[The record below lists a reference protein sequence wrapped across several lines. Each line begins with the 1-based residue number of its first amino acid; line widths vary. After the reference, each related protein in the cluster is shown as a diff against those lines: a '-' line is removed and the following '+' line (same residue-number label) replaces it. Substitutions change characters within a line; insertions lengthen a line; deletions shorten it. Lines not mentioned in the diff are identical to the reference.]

1 MPLLQPT
8 SAIFSQK
15 LPHRQIKK
23 LIEKSDIFK
32 EYFSGIELL
41 DTAKDKMIYDQNVS
55 KYFVRASDAKLPTFL

>member
-15 LPHRQIKK
+15 LSHRKIQK

-32 EYFSGIELL
+32 EYFSGFELL
-41 DTAKDKMIYDQNVS
+41 NIAKDKMIFDQNVS
-55 KYFVRASDAKLPTFL
+55 KQFVRASDAKLPTFL